1 MVNRLSFAE
10 KPAGRF
16 HSNMNDHD
24 LLETYEPV
32 LRFAKSERFF
42 PMAVEHYLERCSI
55 LPSGPLGA
63 AGLLFHLNEPLAT
76 FIGKLEGGQYFLR
89 FINEPLYD
97 ADA

>member
-1 MVNRLSFAE
+1 LL
-10 KPAGRF
+10 KPPSPAAFFKFILRRGRRREPAK
-16 HSNMNDHD
+16 MNDHD

-63 AGLLFHLNEPLAT
+63 AGLLFHLNETACNVYRQTRRRTIFFALH
-76 FIGKLEGGQYFLR
+76 Q
-89 FINEPLYD
+89 
-97 ADA
+97 